1 MQAQMM
7 NYPLTL
13 TPLVRRAAE
22 LFSQREIVS
31 RLPDKSLHR
40 QSYAAFAE
48 RVHRLASALQKL
60 GLKPGDRVA
69 TLCWNHYAHLEAYFA
84 IPCAGGVIH
93 TLNLRLAPD
102 DIAYIANHAEDR
114 FLIVDDCLLPLA
126 AKFRDK
132 VNFEKVIVV
141 PLSGAAV
148 AGDLNY
154 ETMLAGADPR
164 LALPELAESDPLGM
178 CYTSGTTGQPKGVV
192 YSHRSTILHSFAVTN
207 VDGLALSGRD
217 TVLPVVPQFHVN
229 AWGVPFAGVMAGAKF
244 VMPGPHLDAVSLLDL
259 MEKER
264 VTLSLGVPSI
274 WLGIG
279 EALNAEPTR
288 WKLSPKL
295 RMVVG
300 GSAVPES
307 LMRTFDKHGI
317 TILHAWGMTETSPLG
332 TVAHVVPE
340 LADASE
346 AEIYRARLS
355 QGIPNAFVDIRAVT
369 DNGIAPR
376 DGKTPGELEVRGPWV
391 AASYFKSGPEQ
402 KDRWTADGW
411 FRTGDVAT
419 IDARGYM
426 RITDRTKDL
435 IKSGGEWI
443 SSVEL
448 ENALMGHPAVRE
460 AAVIAIPHPKW
471 MERPLAVVVKRSEVT
486 EAELRAHIE
495 GKFAKYWMPDRFEFV
510 DAIPKNGAGKFLKS
524 ALRETYGRA

>member
-1 MQAQMM
+1 MHSQMM
-7 NYPLTL
+7 DFQLTL
-13 TPLVRRAAE
+13 TPLVRRAEEVFAT
-22 LFSQREIVS
+22 REMVS

-40 QSYAAFAE
+40 QSYAAFSE
-48 RVHRLASALQKL
+48 RVRRLASALTKL

-126 AKFRDK
+126 AKFRDQVK
-132 VNFEKVIVV
+132 FDRVIVV
-141 PLSGAAV
+141 PLGGSAV
-148 AGDLNY
+148 TGDINY
-154 ETMLAGADPR
+154 ETMLAEGDPDFVWPT
-164 LALPELAESDPLGM
+164 LSENDALGM

-229 AWGVPFAGVMAGAKF
+229 AWGVPFAGVMSGAKF
-244 VMPGPHLDAVSLLDL
+244 VFPGPHLDAVSLLDL
-259 MEKER
+259 MEKES
-264 VTLSLGVPSI
+264 VTVALGVPSI

-279 EALNAEPTR
+279 EALNAEPKR
-288 WKLSPKL
+288 WKLHPKL

-340 LADASE
+340 LANASE
-346 AEIYRARLS
+346 DDIYRARLA
-355 QGIPNAFVDIRAVT
+355 QGIPNPFVEIRAVGE
-369 DNGIAPR
+369 NGEAPR

-391 AASYFKSGPEQ
+391 AASYFKPGPEQ
-402 KDRWTADGW
+402 QERWTKDGW

-419 IDARGYM
+419 IDERGYM

-471 MERPLAVVVKRSEVT
+471 MERPLAVIVRRSAVSED
-486 EAELRAHIE
+486 ELRAHLAA
-495 GKFAKYWMPDRFEFV
+495 KFAKYWVPDRFEFV
-510 DAIPKNGAGKFLKS
+510 EAIPKNGAGKFLKS
-524 ALRETYGRA
+524 TLRETYSKT